1 MRSTLAAGTDKEDI
15 KDAIVAAAAGLFAR
29 HGYRATT
36 LEAVASAVGVKKAS
50 VYHYIASKEELLIAI
65 YDRIF
70 DRIES
75 AVGPVASLDFSPD
88 ERLRR
93 MIHAH
98 IEIVADERD
107 LLTVVFNEE
116 AELPEPLKRKIT
128 RRKRA
133 YEQLFVGVLEEGKS
147 IGVFRDIDTRTA
159 VFGLLGMCN
168 WLHKWYRPEHGTPGE
183 IASVFALLCEYGL
196 MTEPDRTQGAWPRPT
211 DAVEALEVVTSVA
224 DSLARD
230 VDRLREELDRA
241 EQRLRHGLAGK
252 NSSKRRLKPV

>member
-1 MRSTLAAGTDKEDI
+1 MRSTLTAVTDRGAPKV
-15 KDAIVAAAAGLFAR
+15 AIVTAAAGLFAR
-29 HGYRATT
+29 NGYRATT
-36 LEAVASAVGVKKAS
+36 LEAVAAAVGVKKAS

-70 DRIES
+70 DRIED
-75 AVGPVASLDFSPD
+75 AVRPIASLAFPPD

-116 AELPEPLKRKIT
+116 AELPKPLKRRIS

-133 YEQLFVGVLEEGKS
+133 YEKLFEDVLEEGCAD
-147 IGVFRDIDTRTA
+147 GTFRDVNVRTA

-168 WLHKWYRPEHGTPGE
+168 WLHRWYRPEQGAPAE
-183 IASVFALLCEYGL
+183 IASVFALLFESGL
-196 MTEPDRTQGAWPRPT
+196 KTVPEVSNGARPRP
-211 DAVEALEVVTSVA
+211 ANVGEALEAVASVA
-224 DSLARD
+224 DRLARD
-230 VDRLREELDRA
+230 VDHLRQELARA
-241 EQRLRHGLAGK
+241 EERLESGLAGDL
-252 NSSKRRLKPV
+252 R